1 MRYAELAVRYAKALY
16 ETTSDNAR
24 RELIA
29 EELRALQAAFAK
41 DPEGFTVLTSPLLSA
56 EDRERIVSA
65 LLQKV
70 QMSEEIRGLLL
81 ILARKGRIAIF
92 DSLVAAYQGCADTEH
107 GVVRGTVRSA
117 VVLSPEERKK
127 IEQKVS
133 EVTSKQAILAYRE
146 DPTVIGGLIAE
157 VGSFT
162 FDDTLR
168 SHLKRLEDYL
178 NRSTH

>member
-1 MRYAELAVRYAKALY
+1 MRHSELASRYAKALY
-16 ETTSDNAR
+16 ETTLDGTR
-24 RELIA
+24 RESMA
-29 EELRALQAAFAK
+29 EELRAIQAAFAK
-41 DPEGFTVLTSPLLSA
+41 DPEGFSVLTSPVISA
-56 EDRERIVSA
+56 EERERIISG

-70 QMSEEIRGLLL
+70 QMSEEIQGLLL
-81 ILARKGRIAIF
+81 ILARKGRMAIF
-92 DSLVAAYQGCADTEH
+92 DGLVAAFQACADTEH

-133 EVTSKQAILAYRE
+133 EVTSKQAILTYRE
-146 DPTVIGGLIAE
+146 DASVIGGLIAE